1 MQSAQAVTDWSQN
14 HQRTAFFN
22 LWLILTTENKPKTKN
37 HTHMLITLST
47 EILHLPPN
55 SSKILHKFSMAVI
68 KNHSTTLRNWE
79 HPIRGSRCEVWD
91 LVGIAYEEENEK
103 INTYHLRKKT
113 VNFIN
118 NNNIYLI
125 FVLFKTILNN
135 TEKGT
140 EIYIFGLAVY
150 MIYYLTSLPANWVC
164 LLIV

>member
-79 HPIRGSRCEVWD
+79 HPIRGSQCEVWD
-91 LVGIAYEEENEK
+91 LVWIAYEEENEK
-103 INTYHLRKKT
+103 INTWTSVCNCFWKPATISGSVFRGNGLRST
-113 VNFIN
+113 R
-118 NNNIYLI
+118 LR
-125 FVLFKTILNN
+125 LLASDTS
-135 TEKGT
+135 TREK
-140 EIYIFGLAVY
+140 
-150 MIYYLTSLPANWVC
+150 W
-164 LLIV
+164 